1 MAASSNDIAAQSH
14 NGRELEL
21 MLSGEKPFAIFSE
34 WILAE
39 EPSTIAVDFSEAVR
53 KDLMVEKV
61 IEERWTAA
69 KEVQGVRRQGTR
81 QFLYALRGQEW
92 RIEAYLHLTGALE
105 RGPWNEQLEGILCRL
120 LGYTEEETRAW
131 IAHVKELRG
140 GWGGVPL
147 FLAFTSEDLIQVK
160 KLGLKAIP
168 IDFRGPKIFTGEGRL
183 ADFQLLAPD
192 YGVTLLVLARIAVAG
207 KFWESLPREIF
218 NGSIIARFSGEQI
231 EQINLN
237 LRRPIEIMDA
247 QSS

>member
-1 MAASSNDIAAQSH
+1 MAAQPNDMAAQSH

-34 WILAE
+34 WFRAD
-39 EPSTIAVDFSEAVR
+39 EPSTIAASFSEAVR
-53 KDLMVEKV
+53 KDLIVEKV
-61 IEERWTAA
+61 IEERWTAG
-69 KEVQGVRRQGTR
+69 KEFQGVLRQGAR

-92 RIEAYLHLTGALE
+92 RIEAYLHLTEAHKL
-105 RGPWNEQLEGILCRL
+105 GPWNEQLEAILCRL

-131 IAHVKELRG
+131 IAHNKELRG
-140 GWGGVPL
+140 GWGAVPI
-147 FLAFTSEDLIQVK
+147 FLAFTHEDLIQVR

-168 IDFRGPKIFTGEGRL
+168 IDFRGPKILTGERRL
-183 ADFQLLAPD
+183 ADFQALAPEFD
-192 YGVTLLVLARIAVAG
+192 ATPLVLARIAVAG

-218 NGSIIARFSGEQI
+218 NGSIVARFSGEQI